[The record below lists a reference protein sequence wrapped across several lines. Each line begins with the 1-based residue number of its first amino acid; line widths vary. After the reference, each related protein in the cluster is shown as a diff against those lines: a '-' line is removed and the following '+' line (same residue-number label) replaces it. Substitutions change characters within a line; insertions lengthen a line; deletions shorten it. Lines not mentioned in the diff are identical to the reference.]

1 MENHEETKKG
11 LRIFLMKI
19 PSACNNSHMRYNVT
33 VNNTGSLR
41 GTFGCCLDKPIYWTN
56 TSSIHQYSV
65 TFLNK
70 SSSPLFF
77 LISSFTVTELK
88 P

>member
-41 GTFGCCLDKPIYWTN
+41 GTFGCCLDKISTGPILPAFIN
-56 TSSIHQYSV
+56 T
-65 TFLNK
+65 L
-70 SSSPLFF
+70 
-77 LISSFTVTELK
+77 
-88 P
+88 